1 MVGKR
6 EDPDDAYIDV
16 QRREEER
23 KKQGLPPG
31 IGVVPYSGEERME
44 MEKEPKKA
52 HRRKRPKPAA
62 NAKSLPVKR
71 AMTEKR
77 QASGTHFPQQKE
89 LCKYLKLKVRSSRTC
104 KPNSLGGFANKQ
116 LT

>member
-6 EDPDDAYIDV
+6 EDPDDVYIDV

-23 KKQGLPPG
+23 KKQGLPPR

-62 NAKSLPVKR
+62 NAKSL
-71 AMTEKR
+71 
-77 QASGTHFPQQKE
+77 
-89 LCKYLKLKVRSSRTC
+89 L
-104 KPNSLGGFANKQ
+104 
-116 LT
+116 